1 MNKIKEDAQKSI
13 ENEKQAAI
21 AEIKKQIATM
31 SVDIAE
37 KLLRKELEN
46 KSKQEELV
54 AGLVNDLKIN

>member
-1 MNKIKEDAQKSI
+1 
-13 ENEKQAAI
+13 
-21 AEIKKQIATM
+21 M